1 MNRCL
6 KCGRSAGEDQV
17 FCEACLKDMER
28 YPVKPGTPVVL
39 PVRPAREAERR
50 PEKRKVPPAV
60 EIARLR
66 RQRQSLWIA
75 VAALAA
81 ALCLCVGLLL
91 FRWLNPGTPEETL
104 PPGRDY
110 ITDATPAP
118 QEIVSRETSRSTG

>member
-39 PVRPAREAERR
+39 PVRPVREAERR

-75 VAALAA
+75 VAAQPSWEVSFKVFPPAVTVSLFGLTA
-81 ALCLCVGLLL
+81 ALA
-91 FRWLNPGTPEETL
+91 WPE
-104 PPGRDY
+104 
-110 ITDATPAP
+110 
-118 QEIVSRETSRSTG
+118 